1 MRPNNAAYDFVSC
14 PRALY
19 VATSN
24 RGLIRVSPL
33 PPDWDY
39 PLLETLQGAE
49 GRITMLRVHDLG
61 TAYGPPE
68 DRIDAEVVIW
78 LDTEP
83 DKAFGFQL
91 RDDANRPAAEGMLKL
106 LRDAFNHGR
115 RVRIDF
121 SRSSCR
127 TGRIIRVI
135 ER

>member
-1 MRPNNAAYDFVSC
+1 
-14 PRALY
+14 
-19 VATSN
+19 
-24 RGLIRVSPL
+24 
-33 PPDWDY
+33 
-39 PLLETLQGAE
+39 
-49 GRITMLRVHDLG
+49 MLRVHDLG

-68 DRIDAEVVIW
+68 DRIDAEVVIS

-91 RDDANRPAAEGMLKL
+91 RDDANRPAAEGMLRL
-106 LRDAFNHGR
+106 LRDSFNRGR